1 MNSIRLCSLVALS
14 ITLSLF
20 SPDLALAQGRQR
32 TVTGQGGGSFSSTRQ
47 VDPSGNGTFNHSGT
61 YTTTT
66 PDGNSRSG
74 SFSGSGSRTRI
85 PGQGLEQ
92 TSTTT
97 VTTPA
102 DRNFVVDHSRNTTY
116 VEEEGLQQTRNT
128 AVTNAE
134 GEVVGTSSGSST
146 LTTTGAQNTT
156 VLTGPNGRPT
166 TVDSTLT
173 PAGPN
178 RFQRSTTVT
187 DDSGEVIGGSE
198 TSSDFVFTP
207 GQGWTRRV
215 QGSTTSGQPIDRTIT
230 NQPLPSQEDL

>member
-14 ITLSLF
+14 IALLLF

-32 TVTGQGGGSFSSTRQ
+32 TVNGQGGGSFSSTRQ
-47 VDPSGNGTFNHSGT
+47 VRPSGNGTFNQSGT

-66 PDGNSRSG
+66 PDGNARSG
-74 SFSGSGSRTRI
+74 SFSGSGSRTRT

-97 VTTPA
+97 VTTSEGRTF
-102 DRNFVVDHSRNTTY
+102 DLDHNRTTL
-116 VEEEGLQQTRNT
+116 EEEGLQQTRST
-128 AVTNAE
+128 TVTNAD
-134 GEVVGTSSGSST
+134 GKVVGTGSGSTT
-146 LTTTGAQNTT
+146 LNPTGAQNTSI
-156 VLTGPNGRPT
+156 LSGPNGRPT
-166 TVDSTLT
+166 TFESTIT

-178 RFQRSTTVT
+178 RLQRSTTIT
-187 DDSGEVIGGSE
+187 NDAGQVIGGSQ
-198 TSSDFVFTP
+198 TNSDFVFVP

-230 NQPLPSQEDL
+230 NQPLKTQDGQ